1 MLDIQ
6 LQIFKTVVEKK
17 SFSLAAQELH
27 MAQSSVSQQVQN
39 LEKYY
44 GVRLFDRIHRRI
56 YPTEAGLMLY
66 PYANE
71 LERLYHE
78 AHQAITGLTDTVDGK
93 LHIGASLTIGEY
105 LLPRMLVQFSQQYPR
120 VEVSMDVGNTEHVTS
135 MVIAG
140 GVDIGFVEGPFNSA
154 GVVRCQPFYGD
165 ELVVIA
171 APSYPGLQEEKL
183 PVTLPGIF
191 NERWILR
198 EFDSGTRKVF
208 EQFIRICG
216 YGSSSLRIIMEL
228 GSTQAVKE
236 AVKSGV
242 GITAVSRL
250 AVEQEIQRGEVRVIP
265 LQEGPI
271 ERAFAMISHK
281 EKFKTRVVDRFMKFF
296 AETMRM
302 PGTSGRCGG
311 CE

>member
-44 GVRLFDRIHRRI
+44 GVKLFDRIQRRI
-56 YPTEAGLMLY
+56 YPTEAGLRLY

-78 AHQAITGLTDTVDGK
+78 ARQTITGLTDTVDGK

-105 LLPRMLVQFSQQYPR
+105 LMPRMLVRFSQQYPQ

-171 APSYPGLQEEKL
+171 AVSYPELQDENVT
-183 PVTLPGIF
+183 VTLPGIF
-191 NERWILR
+191 NERWVLR
-198 EFDSGTRKVF
+198 ESDSGTRKVF
-208 EQFIRICG
+208 EQFIQICG
-216 YGSSSLRIIMEL
+216 YGSNSLRIVMEL

-236 AVKSGV
+236 AVKAGV

-250 AVEQEIQRGEVRVIP
+250 AVEQEIQRGEVRIIP
-265 LQEGPI
+265 LQEGPV

-296 AETMRM
+296 TETMRM
-302 PGTSGRCGG
+302 PGASGRCGDG
-311 CE
+311 E